1 MKFTFSPRRIAQTLS
16 LIVLCLTLASIAGQF
31 SKNYFDQPNVSKF
44 ARLFNLDEESN
55 IPTWYSSST
64 LLLCSVLLAAIT
76 CVKKR
81 EGNRFVLHWRA
92 LSLIFLYISLDE
104 TALIHERASNLLE
117 RAFATSG
124 FLYYAWIIPA
134 TPIMLI
140 FVLAYFRFLLDL
152 PAKTRRL
159 FLFAGSLFVGG
170 ALGMEP
176 FEALQEDVY
185 GKESTTFAVMTHIEE
200 VLEMTGIIV
209 FIYAL
214 TSYMISP
221 AKEVNV
227 SMNWSEVAHKELGS
241 KTHFDEIQSHCQSVT
256 RPR

>member
-1 MKFTFSPRRIAQTLS
+1 MKFTLCPRRIAQVLS

-31 SKNYFDQPNVSKF
+31 SKNYFGQPYVLKL
-44 ARLFNLDEESN
+44 ARVFDLNEEAN

-64 LLLCSVLLAAIT
+64 LLLCSMLLAVIT
-76 CVKKR
+76 SGKKR
-81 EGNRFVLHWRA
+81 DGDRFVFHWGA

-104 TALIHERASNLLE
+104 TALIHERASNLLGRE
-117 RAFATSG
+117 FGTSG

-134 TPIMLI
+134 TLNMLI

-152 PAKTRRL
+152 PAKTGRL

-176 FEALQEDVY
+176 FEGLHAEVY
-185 GKESTTFAVMTHIEE
+185 GEETKTFAMMTHIEE
-200 VLEMTGIIV
+200 VLEMTGIIIFV
-209 FIYAL
+209 YAL

-221 AKEVNV
+221 AKEVIV
-227 SMNWSEVAHKELGS
+227 FINWTEVAHGESGS
-241 KTHFDEIQSHCQSVT
+241 ETHFNETENYC
-256 RPR
+256 